1 MLKRIMACIPALA
14 LMLTLSAP
22 VSATAPDDSQGPRVT
37 SVQSPAEVFKGGG
50 YASVPVYR
58 GMTLSS
64 GDVISTGV
72 GGAVNVTY
80 YGKDLTVGEMTQ
92 LSLNSVWNRHNRDDS
107 SINLIEGM
115 VKNKLHTELE
125 DSSRNVIR
133 TSNVI
138 AGVRGTEYVLIYRRN
153 APGEADGGN
162 PFARLM
168 VIDGA
173 VRFDLADQG
182 DGGGT
187 QVRSFL
193 ISPNGVVQISQDI
206 TGDHSEVGDF
216 TDEGRPNAFTV
227 PLESLDS
234 HILQE
239 LLNNPQIMNQ
249 APDLVERL
257 EDALHKRQEA
267 DSARSAEE
275 RPQAQIISSSE
286 AERVL
291 PTLPAPEVRGEPAGE
306 LNGAVPGMTAPAE
319 PAAPGQGP
327 AEPGQSQSAGPEGT
341 ASAPEQ
347 SAGGNSSSASE
358 APGSSSSGQSAAETA
373 PSAPDPAPEPAP
385 PPAPPA
391 PPPAPPAPPAPPPEP
406 PAPAAPPSQPDPGSG
421 GGGDSGTIPPPK
433 QNQTALSLSAPGGVH
448 AFETGAGPV
457 QLILSGGSGSGAVTY
472 SSGNTGILTV
482 SNSGLV
488 TFTGLGTA
496 NITATKSGDSL
507 YNSATAVL
515 TLTVTPPASK
525 QDQSALS
532 IDYPGPLFYGD
543 IPFKLTT
550 QGGDGTGAV
559 TYTVPP
565 NPVLSISGDTATI
578 EGAGSVTVTA
588 VKAGDIN
595 FNESDEA
602 AGTVVVAEATPTV
615 LLTATSVNPPE
626 VFLTAVVSPVGTG
639 ETPQGEVIFKKNG
652 TQEGSPVTLS
662 AGAATCTVSDG
673 SGTNDY
679 TAEYQGYS
687 GRYTSAYHTVSGYTP
702 GKADQSALFIDD
714 PGPLSYGDG
723 SFTLSTTGGDGSG
736 AVTFLA
742 TPGTTVLSISGE
754 TATITGA
761 GTVTVTAVKAGD
773 LVYNSA
779 TATREITVLKGAQAP
794 LTITNPGT
802 KTFGD
807 ADFTLT
813 STGGSGTGALTYTVP
828 SGNSVLSISGDTATI
843 TGAGT
848 VLITAVKAGDSN
860 YNETDDSRL
869 LNVVKAA
876 GAGVSEPNK
885 SSVSHNSIT
894 VDPVTLTPSTTEQ
907 TAEYAVSTSPGSSP
921 TTGWQTGTTITGLDP
936 STGYY
941 VWARSA
947 ENDNFEAGAPERSI
961 EITTSAFSQTGDGT
975 AANPFLVKADDF
987 IYVGRGTAPYT
998 DWTLDVH
1005 YKLTEDVDL
1014 ALLSANPWTP
1024 IMGASYDPF
1033 TGSLDGDGYT
1043 IKNMEINS
1051 AYGNQGLFGYIGA
1064 TGKVFDLKLE
1074 DISITITDSSAA
1086 NIGGIA
1092 GVCLGNIE
1100 NCFVSGSIS
1109 SGTTEASKIGGI
1121 VGELS
1126 GSGSVEN
1133 CYSACDV
1140 AGKAPIGGVVGIIP
1154 NTTASVRLCIATGSV
1169 TDNVSKAYHEGGVG
1183 GIVGTYFSISS
1194 WNAANLVSNC
1204 VALNSS
1210 LSSPTEHAGNRVG
1223 LIIGAYNAPPPV
1235 KCYAS
1240 DELEGKGGGG
1250 TADGD
1255 PISSSEWG
1263 DPAWWSATAEFKD
1276 SWWWDNGYL
1285 PYSGSFSPSPFFAG
1299 ASSIPARAP
1308 AVLLLLITATKP
1320 MLPSDALPPTNKK
1333 EEEDR

>member
-588 VKAGDIN
+588 VKAGD
-595 FNESDEA
+595 
-602 AGTVVVAEATPTV
+602 
-615 LLTATSVNPPE
+615 
-626 VFLTAVVSPVGTG
+626 
-639 ETPQGEVIFKKNG
+639 
-652 TQEGSPVTLS
+652 
-662 AGAATCTVSDG
+662 
-673 SGTNDY
+673 
-679 TAEYQGYS
+679 
-687 GRYTSAYHTVSGYTP
+687 
-702 GKADQSALFIDD
+702 
-714 PGPLSYGDG
+714 
-723 SFTLSTTGGDGSG
+723 
-736 AVTFLA
+736 
-742 TPGTTVLSISGE
+742 
-754 TATITGA
+754 
-761 GTVTVTAVKAGD
+761 

-1299 ASSIPARAP
+1299 ASSMPARAP